1 MGIVSEVLSAEG
13 KDIKSDRGSGDNVTA
28 QHFSAP
34 GDDSLPLKGDYSALS
49 QATGTGRQTSV
60 GYRDG
65 KLEGKA
71 APGEKRIYAR
81 SGPGEM
87 SCEVWLK
94 STGEVII
101 TNTVGTFVMQP
112 TGDVV
117 INGII
122 LKADGSD
129 IILATGK
136 SLMHHSHPQAN
147 DSAGNTEQPTGDTIP

>member
-34 GDDSLPLKGDYSALS
+34 GDDALPLAGDYSALS
-49 QATGTGRQTSV
+49 HATGTGRQTSV

-81 SGPGEM
+81 TESGEL
-87 SCEVWLK
+87 SVEVWLK
-94 STGEVII
+94 NTGEVII
-101 TNTVGTFVMQP
+101 TNTAGTFTMLAD
-112 TGDVV
+112 GDVV
-117 INGII
+117 INGIT

-129 IILATGK
+129 IVLANGR
-136 SLMHHSHPQAN
+136 SLMYHGHPQAN
-147 DSAGNTEQPTGDTIP
+147 DSAGNVEQPTGDTIP